1 MLVKTDSLRHL
12 LGKKNITSEDIL
24 EICWK
29 KEGNVYSVIPRDSFI
44 EVKWED
50 LASTPYAV
58 MSYMWKSKWDSIV
71 DFILLSDDRVL
82 QKYMWI
88 DVLCLDQMG
97 PDKMATVRRSD
108 EIYYHAKEYHLME
121 IDSLFRGWVLYELSN
136 VKAAMLPPAIHITTQ
151 NLATIDVMRDF
162 LLNTGFNGCQ
172 FTVESDREIV
182 QNAIIDRY
190 GSIDEFNLRI
200 LFIVDQMF
208 V

>member
-1 MLVKTDSLRHL
+1 MLQKGYMTSDDL
-12 LGKKNITSEDIL
+12 LET
-24 EICWK
+24 CWK
-29 KEGNVYSVIPRDSFI
+29 KEGNVYSLIPRDSFI
-44 EVKWED
+44 EVKWAD

-58 MSYMWKSKWDSIV
+58 MSYQWKSKWDSIV
-71 DFILLSDDRVL
+71 DFIPHSDDRVL

-97 PDKMATVRRSD
+97 PDKMTTVRRSN

-121 IDSLFRGWVLYELSN
+121 IGSLFRGWVLYELSN
-136 VKAAMLPPAIHITTQ
+136 VKETMLPPAIHSTTKDH
-151 NLATIDVMRDF
+151 AVIDLMRDF

-172 FTVESDREIV
+172 FTEESDREIV
-182 QNAIIDRY
+182 QNEIIDRY

-200 LFIVDQMF
+200 LFFIVGQMF